1 MLPDPKSF
9 HLGSGNNI
17 FKGHI
22 VAPELVIISSA
33 RFIPSIPIP
42 SGIKPFYKQDN
53 AINQKNLIVPD
64 ITRNQS
70 ISASISHINVRSIV
84 NKTSSFHDY
93 ISDMS
98 PTICALMET
107 WLPND
112 ETDLRYKEVPPKGY
126 DIISGPHPTHQKGW
140 WSSSHLQIQ
149 SQCQS
154 SPPTTNISEVMEH
167 LDLTINF
174 KGLVVNLY
182 VIYRFPNTSVIQ
194 FCDGLSDLLEEKH
207 SQ

>member
-1 MLPDPKSF
+1 MLSDPKSF

-17 FKGHI
+17 FKGQRAGDNLFHKI
-22 VAPELVIISSA
+22 HTINTNT
-33 RFIPSIPIP
+33 
-42 SGIKPFYKQDN
+42 SGIKPLHKQDN

-84 NKTSSFHDY
+84 NKTSLFHDY

-98 PTICALMET
+98 PTICALTET
-107 WLPND
+107 WLPSD
-112 ETDLRYKEVPPKGY
+112 ETDLGYKEVPPKGY
-126 DIISGPHPTHQKGW
+126 DIISQPPPHQKGW
-140 WSSSHLQIQ
+140 WSSSHLQIL

-167 LDLTINF
+167 LDLTMNF
-174 KGLVVNLY
+174 KGLVCQPVCYLLLPQHQCYPNL
-182 VIYRFPNTSVIQ
+182 
-194 FCDGLSDLLEEKH
+194 
-207 SQ
+207 